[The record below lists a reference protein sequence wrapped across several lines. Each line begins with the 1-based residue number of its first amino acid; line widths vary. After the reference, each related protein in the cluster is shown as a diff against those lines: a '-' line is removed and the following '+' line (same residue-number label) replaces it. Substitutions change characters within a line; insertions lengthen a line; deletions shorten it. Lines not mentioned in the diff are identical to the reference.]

1 MPKQPREIMAQ
12 YTIAIIGLGFVGL
25 EIALALSEH
34 YTVYGYDNNQQRIA
48 DLIDGKDLNLQSS
61 KNKLKKHSIIFA
73 SNIENIKHANVY
85 IITVPTPLIFYEFPD
100 LEILKN
106 VSQEIGS
113 ILNKDDIVI
122 YESSVYPGTTREI
135 CIPLLES
142 SSNLKENIDFF
153 VAYSPE
159 RICPSDTQH
168 TLKNMSKIIS
178 ANHPKTLE
186 DIHSIYEKIS
196 LNVYPVSQI
205 EHAEAAKMLENI
217 QRDVNIALMN
227 EFSKIMHAM
236 NLNMHEILAAAA
248 TKFNF
253 IPFKPGLVGGHC
265 ISIDPLYVAFQA
277 KRYSVQ
283 PELILCARKVNDSMT
298 QFILQ
303 EMLKIL
309 IQHVENPPPF
319 KVGIFGVTY
328 KENIPD
334 IRNSLVF
341 KFLKECKGYPFEFEI
356 HDPFFSNKIQKNHM
370 TVPMKNFDNIQNLD
384 LVIIFNKNLFYEKK
398 GLNVF
403 IQKCKPPGLVMD
415 IPNVFIND
423 GQQKELK
430 QYWHL

>member
-1 MPKQPREIMAQ
+1 MAQ
-12 YTIAIIGLGFVGL
+12 YTIAVIGLGFVGL
-25 EIALALSEH
+25 EIALALSE
-34 YTVYGYDNNQQRIA
+34 YYPLYGYDNNQQRIDDLMDSA
-48 DLIDGKDLNLQSS
+48 DINLQSS
-61 KNKLKKHSIIFA
+61 KNELKQHSIIFT

-85 IITVPTPLIFYEFPD
+85 IITVPTPVLFYEFPD
-100 LEILKN
+100 LEILKA
-106 VSQEIGS
+106 VSQKIGG
-113 ILNKDDIVI
+113 ILKKNDIVI
-122 YESSVYPGTTREI
+122 YESSVYPGTTQEI
-135 CIPLLES
+135 CIPLLEA

-159 RICPSDTQH
+159 RICPSDTNH
-168 TLKNMSKIIS
+168 NLKNMSKIIS
-178 ANHPKTLE
+178 ANHPETLKV
-186 DIHSIYEKIS
+186 IHSIYEKIA

-236 NLNMHEILAAAA
+236 NLNMHEILEAAA

-265 ISIDPLYVAFQA
+265 ISVDPLYVAFQA
-277 KRYSVQ
+277 KRHSVQ
-283 PELILCARKVNDSMT
+283 PELILCARKINDSMT

-309 IQHVENPPPF
+309 VKHVENRGPF

-334 IRNSLVF
+334 IRNSLIF
-341 KFLKECKGYPFEFEI
+341 KFLKECKDYPFEFEI
-356 HDPFFSNKIQKNHM
+356 HDPFLSKNIQKNNV
-370 TVPMKNFDNIQNLD
+370 TFPMKNFDDIQNLD
-384 LVIIFNKNLFYEKK
+384 LAIIFNNNLFYEEK
-398 GLNVF
+398 GLETF
-403 IQKCKPPGLVMD
+403 IKKCKPPGLIMD
-415 IPNVFIND
+415 IPNMFIND
-423 GQQKELK
+423 SQQKQLK